1 MLLVVSDDEG
11 QDGCCFLWQIIKAR
25 VSIVC
30 VSDYDGQ
37 GGCCL
42 LCQIMM
48 VRAGV
53 VCCVR

>member
-11 QDGCCFLWQIIKAR
+11 QDGCFLWQIIKAR
-25 VSIVC
+25 VSVVC

-53 VCCVR
+53 VCCVRL